1 MPDGLEPVTGLLRIF
16 ADASA
21 LRERGL
27 FAAEGRFVV
36 ERVLRSGGFEPLLV
50 AVTPPAR
57 VEMAADLA
65 RVPDAAI
72 VELPPRELQALVGYP
87 LDRGCVAV
95 VRRPSPRGLG
105 DIVAHDR
112 GRWGTWLV
120 LEDVSNPDNVGSLF
134 RSAAAFGAAG
144 VMLVGGC
151 ADPLYRKAVRTS
163 LGNTLSVPFAHAP
176 GADDVIRVL
185 EGQAVASLALVARDG
200 TPLHE
205 WRCRRGRVA
214 LWLGHEGRGL
224 GPRALAACGE
234 RVTIAMPGGIDSL
247 NVAVAGAVALHH
259 LVTLAAPGR
268 S

>member
-21 LRERGL
+21 MRERGL

-65 RVPDAAI
+65 RVPEATI

-95 VRRPSPRGLG
+95 VRRPPPRGLG

-112 GRWGTWLV
+112 GRCGTWLV

-144 VMLVGGC
+144 IVLVGGC
-151 ADPLYRKAVRTS
+151 ADPLYRKSVRTS
-163 LGNTLSVPFAHAP
+163 LGNTLSVPFANAA
-176 GADDVIRVL
+176 GADDVLRVF
-185 EGQAVASLALVARDG
+185 EAEAVANLALVARDG

-205 WRCRRGRVA
+205 CRRHQGRVA

-224 GPRALAACGE
+224 SPCAIAGCGE
-234 RVTIAMPGGIDSL
+234 RATIVMPGGIDSL

-259 LVTLAAPGR
+259 LVTSSVTRRP
-268 S
+268 